1 MKNINPQ
8 KIYQETHE
16 TGLKAMV
23 KCNPIPI
30 FASFIFFFIMLC
42 ILFLT
47 IRLWKN
53 F

>member
-23 KCNPIPI
+23 KCNPIPMKCVNAKKMKMKMKMKKEGDYY
-30 FASFIFFFIMLC
+30 F
-42 ILFLT
+42 
-47 IRLWKN
+47 
-53 F
+53 